1 MKRREKSD
9 PIAIPYCTLHP
20 DRINLYSML
29 EWPDGHARFGSS
41 HDISKED
48 NNNRGKL
55 SYTAK
60 KKLEKAVLYLNAT
73 SKERTGMLN
82 QEQRHVRY
90 KVTFI
95 TLTLSSEQIHATNT
109 ITKECLNQ
117 FFVEAK
123 KKWNLKRYVWKAE
136 FQRNGNLHYHIL
148 TDMFVPHWELKQ
160 VWNRLQNKLGYIDRY
175 AASTGKRQPN
185 STDIHSIRKVKNI
198 SKYVMKYMSKGI
210 GSCHEQV
217 KASEIGHV
225 MRQMKDRRC
234 LTNECKAWIKSNRE
248 NYRIWGCSHELSNIK
263 GAQEILERELAE
275 EVKILQSDATVKR
288 FVGDYHEVIYIDFDK
303 LYYKKCFNLHR
314 IMTAYLKEFESS

>member
-1 MKRREKSD
+1 MKKQKAD
-9 PIAIPYCTLHP
+9 PVAIPYVALHP
-20 DRINLYSML
+20 DRVNLYSML
-29 EWPDGHARFGSS
+29 EWPDGRARFGST

-55 SYTAK
+55 SYIAK

-73 SKERTGMLN
+73 SKERVGKLS
-82 QEQRHVRY
+82 QEQRQVRY

-95 TLTLSSEQIHATNT
+95 TLTLSSEQIHSTNT

-160 VWNRLQNKLGYIDRY
+160 VWNRIQNKLGYIDRY
-175 AASTGKRQPN
+175 AERTGKRQPN
-185 STDIHSIRKVKNI
+185 STDIHSVRKVKNI

-210 GSCHEQV
+210 GSVKEQV
-217 KASEIGHV
+217 SASELGYV
-225 MRQMKDRRC
+225 KRGMKDKRS

-248 NYRIWGCSHELSNIK
+248 NYRIWGCSQELSNIK
-263 GAQEILERELAE
+263 GCQEICERELAD
-275 EVKILQSDATVKR
+275 EVKILQSDASVRR
-288 FVGDYHEVIYIDFDK
+288 FVGDYHEVIYIDIDK
-303 LYYKKCFNLHR
+303 LYYKKCYNMHKLL
-314 IMTAYLKEFESS
+314 TEYLKTFESD